1 MCIYEYELCDQFIRN
16 PSSEPTRNFQGYGM
30 LTELKVGS
38 KIADLVFF
46 DTGLKEIIAVEL
58 KVNKWKS
65 ALHQAMTYQL
75 WATESYAALS
85 RKYVNGA
92 LKNRR
97 IFKKCGVGIISIDGF
112 TKIELKA
119 KKSSYRN
126 LQYLEM
132 AKTEIN
138 RRLAAGDKDQ

>member
-16 PSSEPTRNFQGYGM
+16 PSSEPTRNFQGYDM

-38 KIADLVFF
+38 KVADLVFF

-97 IFKKCGVGIISIDGF
+97 RFKKGGVGLISIDGF

-119 KKSSYRN
+119 KKSSYLN